1 MWHIFS
7 DQLEEG
13 DSGSVVC
20 VEIEEIE
27 EEKCVIGLLQGK
39 RRTPTDCPDH
49 IYEAII
55 LCHALTEVESE
66 YPQLVGRLTHYSTK
80 VTGPRPP
87 CTN

>member
-1 MWHIFS
+1 MAHFFS

-20 VEIEEIE
+20 VEIEE
-27 EEKCVIGLLQGK
+27 EKCVIGLLQGK
-39 RRTPTDCPDH
+39 RITPTDCPDH

-66 YPQLVGRLTHYSTK
+66 YPQLVGPFTHYSTK